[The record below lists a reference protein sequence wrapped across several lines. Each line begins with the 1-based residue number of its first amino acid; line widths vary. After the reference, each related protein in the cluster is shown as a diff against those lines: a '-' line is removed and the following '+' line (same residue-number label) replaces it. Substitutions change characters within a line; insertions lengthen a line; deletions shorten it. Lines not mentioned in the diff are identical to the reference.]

1 MTTDPYVDAG
11 STASPSRFALYG
23 MPAPQPA
30 HGWALDAVVAPNPLY
45 GANGIRIAPDG
56 SLWITQVNGDHITAW
71 VPTTGEL
78 VIADP
83 MGSPMGGPDDVAFDA
98 AGDCY
103 VTETLNNKVSARR
116 GGGYVVLLED
126 TRGPNGI
133 TIDPSNDRLFV
144 DEMAE
149 GGRVLELDRERP
161 GEVRVI
167 AEGLDWLNALERGA
181 DGRLYIPQVF
191 AGQVIAVDVDSGAVE
206 VVATDLGLPTAVKFH
221 PDGSLVVSEAAA
233 GVITAIDLVSG
244 TRRSVC
250 RPGPGIDNF
259 CFDGNGALYT
269 SNFVEAR
276 VERWSAGEA
285 ELVDRIAPGGLIGPA
300 SVAAWEGGGLIVAD
314 HNSIVRVH
322 DGGRLERL
330 TSLLGN
336 QQFVADAA
344 LHVAG
349 TIVALTLAG
358 EVVTIDPATGAT
370 TKLIEA
376 TGSMNDQ
383 LLGLSAKLCSA
394 VATDGTR
401 VLAGVDHDVVAMGTD
416 GNGRST
422 TSFGQA
428 RIDAIAAAGDLIA
441 ISDREEGTV
450 VVRGPGGDTTVDG
463 FDQPEAIAFHA
474 GALFVAETGSRRITR
489 VALDGSRRDVVV
501 ESAPIGM
508 PQPCGRLGRSTSL
521 HADGDAVYVG
531 CDGDGSILRLSTV

>member
-1 MTTDPYVDAG
+1 MTTDHAAG
-11 STASPSRFALYG
+11 TRSWPSRFALYG
-23 MPAPQPA
+23 MPAPQLA
-30 HGWALDAVVAPNPLY
+30 HGWAIETVVAPNPLY

-71 VPTTGEL
+71 VPSTGEL

-98 AGDCY
+98 AGNCY

-116 GGGYVVLLED
+116 GDDYVVLLED

-133 TIDPSNDRLFV
+133 TIDPTSDRLFV

-161 GEVRVI
+161 GSVRVI

-181 DGRLYIPQVF
+181 DGRLYVPQVF
-191 AGQVIAVDVDSGAVE
+191 AGQVIAVDIDSGAVE
-206 VVATDLGLPTAVKFH
+206 VVAADLALPTAVKFH

-233 GVITAIDLVSG
+233 GTITAIDLATG
-244 TRRSVC
+244 ERRPLC
-250 RPGPGIDNF
+250 RPGPGIDNL
-259 CFDGNGALYT
+259 CFDAEGALYT
-269 SNFVEAR
+269 SNFVETR

-285 ELVDRIAPGGLIGPA
+285 QLVDRIAPGGLIGPA
-300 SVAAWEGGGLIVAD
+300 SVAAWDGDGLIVAD

-330 TSLLGN
+330 TTLLGN

-344 LHVAG
+344 LRVGG

-370 TKLIEA
+370 TKLVEA

-394 VATDGTR
+394 LASDGTN
-401 VLAGVDHDVVAMGTD
+401 VLAAIGHDVVAMRPD
-416 GNGRST
+416 GSERTT
-422 TSFGQA
+422 TSFGET
-428 RIDAIAAAGDLIA
+428 RIDAIAATGDLLA
-441 ISDREEGTV
+441 VADRDAGTV
-450 VVRGPGGDTTVDG
+450 VVRAPHGDTVVDG
-463 FDQPEAIAFHA
+463 LEQPEAIAFHD
-474 GALFVAETGSRRITR
+474 GALFVAETAARRITR
-489 VALDGSRRDVVV
+489 VALDGTRRDAVV

-508 PQPCGRLGRSTSL
+508 PQPCGRLGRSASL
-521 HADGDAVYVG
+521 HADAGAVYIG
-531 CDGDGSILRLSTV
+531 CDGDGSILRLSRV